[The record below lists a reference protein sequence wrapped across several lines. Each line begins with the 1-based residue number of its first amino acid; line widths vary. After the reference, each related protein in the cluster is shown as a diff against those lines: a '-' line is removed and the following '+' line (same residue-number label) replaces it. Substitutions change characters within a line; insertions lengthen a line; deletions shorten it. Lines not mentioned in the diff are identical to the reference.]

1 MLFRLLII
9 TFIVHFLSIAYIHPE
24 ELHFG
29 IISVVRK
36 KIEELLAEEVK
47 KDKKDSPPKVVI
59 LSPAANSE
67 LSGKVDIIAEASDD
81 KGIAKVEFY
90 IDAVLKSTSTAAPYS
105 YSWDTTQYSNGP
117 HTVKLIAYDT
127 IGQSAS
133 VYRIV
138 IVNNVDRAPSASII
152 APVEGSTVT
161 MTVNV
166 VVAAYDDKGIS
177 KVEFYVDDALKFV
190 SATSTAPS
198 SYACSWSWDTTQY
211 IEGLHTVKVIAYD
224 SIGQTAVAQCTVT
237 VKYSGDSGVSDRFI
251 QNGNFEQGYSDYFP
265 NVPKYWEPE
274 LPQKNYSSVLSLDQ
288 SVVWEGTYS
297 LRMVAPQNGE
307 WDVGPIFQ
315 TSDYDTVTPGKT
327 YELTAWIKSEG
338 KEWQNEWCVITMQ
351 WMTNDGQPLGEVTI
365 PESERAPANYDWK
378 KFTIRGVAPEGAR
391 RLRVKL
397 LQHFGHGKTW
407 FDDIK
412 VKEINQ

>member
-90 IDAVLKSTSTAAPYS
+90 IDAVLKTTSTAAPYS
-105 YSWDTTQYSNGP
+105 YSWDTTQY
-117 HTVKLIAYDT
+117 
-127 IGQSAS
+127 
-133 VYRIV
+133 R
-138 IVNNVDRAPSASII
+138 
-152 APVEGSTVT
+152 
-161 MTVNV
+161 
-166 VVAAYDDKGIS
+166 
-177 KVEFYVDDALKFV
+177 
-190 SATSTAPS
+190 
-198 SYACSWSWDTTQY
+198 
-211 IEGLHTVKVIAYD
+211 EGLHTVKVIAYD
-224 SIGQTAVAQCTVT
+224 SIGQTAVAQCTVV
-237 VKYSGDSGVSDRFI
+237 VKYSGDSGVSDKFI

-338 KEWQNEWCVITMQ
+338 KEWQNEWYVITLQ

-365 PESERAPANYDWK
+365 PDSDRTPVNYDWK